1 MHIDN
6 GRADSG
12 QRWTDGSRADDKA
25 HSTASRNPMR
35 HDRLRKA
42 MRTENVTL
50 NAAPN
55 PEKFVREQ

>member
-1 MHIDN
+1 
-6 GRADSG
+6 
-12 QRWTDGSRADDKA
+12 
-25 HSTASRNPMR
+25 MR

-42 MRTENVTL
+42 MRVENVTL